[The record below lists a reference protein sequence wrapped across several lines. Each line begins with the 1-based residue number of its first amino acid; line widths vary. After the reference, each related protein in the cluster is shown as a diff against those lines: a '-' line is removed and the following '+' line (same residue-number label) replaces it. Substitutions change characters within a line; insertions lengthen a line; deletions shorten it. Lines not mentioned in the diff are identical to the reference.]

1 MRISAI
7 QATCASIRDPGAL
20 MLLAALGLPGAS
32 GRAQT
37 IDAGTLVILHGA
49 TVVGREEFTVR
60 RGQTAGPGFT
70 ITSTASYPA
79 ARPAVTLTVA
89 LELGADSL
97 PTAMQLD
104 VAGPDERRVYVVF
117 GSRRVTVRSVRPN
130 REAAR
135 EYPGGGRYL
144 VVDDSAFALHALVPR
159 GGGGEFAAMAPRTD
173 RREPATAIWAG
184 TERTLVGGVVH
195 TLERVTLRQ
204 GSRVRHLWYDGA
216 GRLMKAE
223 DTGSGLVAE
232 RQEGPR

>member
-7 QATCASIRDPGAL
+7 QATCASIRGPGAL

-37 IDAGTLVILHGA
+37 VDAGTLVILSGA

-70 ITSTASYPA
+70 ITTRAWYPA
-79 ARPAVTLTVA
+79 ARPAVTLTIA

-104 VAGPDERRVYVVF
+104 VTGPDERRVYVVF
-117 GSRRVTVRSVRPN
+117 GPRRVTVRSVRPN

-144 VVDDSAFALHALVPR
+144 VADDSAFALHALVPR
-159 GGGGEFAAMAPRTD
+159 GGGEFAAMAPRAD

-184 TERTLVGGVVH
+184 TERTLVGGVAH

-223 DTGSGLVAE
+223 DTGAGLVAE